1 MAFPQISAGFPE
13 TSAPPR
19 SKHILAKRFGLGF
32 AIGIGVI
39 VIAVFIA
46 SFFLDGMIRP
56 RIEAQMSSKLK
67 GYHVTMGHAHL
78 QLLTLRL
85 TLRRL
90 VVVQNAH
97 PRPPVAD
104 IIRPPIPA
112 LGQYSRTA
120 FASIEHRPAFD
131 KSLRRPPRSLVAA
144 FPYYPKPIVRIC
156 QMERAMIRIDA
167 IISTLVS

>member
-1 MAFPQISAGFPE
+1 M
-13 TSAPPR
+13 
-19 SKHILAKRFGLGF
+19 

-46 SFFLDGMIRP
+46 SFFLDGILRP
-56 RIEAQMSSKLK
+56 RIEAQMNSKLK
-67 GYHVTMGHAHL
+67 GYHVTLGHAHL

-104 IIRPPIPA
+104 FPLMRFRIRWK
-112 LGQYSRTA
+112 GTV
-120 FASIEHRPAFD
+120 FAAIGGECGHVEPENSHRPGSIHD
-131 KSLRRPPRSLVAA
+131 
-144 FPYYPKPIVRIC
+144 
-156 QMERAMIRIDA
+156 
-167 IISTLVS
+167 